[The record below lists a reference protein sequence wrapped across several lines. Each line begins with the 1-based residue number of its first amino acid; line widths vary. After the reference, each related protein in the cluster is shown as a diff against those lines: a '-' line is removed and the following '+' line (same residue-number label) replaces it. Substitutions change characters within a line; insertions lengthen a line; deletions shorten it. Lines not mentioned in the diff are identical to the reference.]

1 MHNAM
6 LTKGSQHELL
16 NKISSVAS
24 RIKMFLLLSKEMSPK
39 SKTLSKLRITFLYY
53 GYVNIF
59 YGVKKGYFPKQW
71 KRALI
76 PKNYRPISLFEI
88 FGKVLERL
96 LYNSM
101 FSMFSRITLSL
112 LISPVL
118 RLVTRASTNLS
129 ITHKIYKSFDD
140 AYKVRGVYLNI

>member
-1 MHNAM
+1 M
-6 LTKGSQHELL
+6 LFLS
-16 NKISSVAS
+16 
-24 RIKMFLLLSKEMSPK
+24 IK
-39 SKTLSKLRITFLYY
+39 
-53 GYVNIF
+53 ND
-59 YGVKKGYFPKQW
+59 KQ
-71 KRALI
+71 L

-101 FSMFSRITLSL
+101 FRMFSRITLSL

-140 AYKVRGVYLNI
+140 AYKVRGVYLNK